1 MKLSEIYST
10 DKTVISYEVFP
21 PKSDTDKLLQE
32 INILEKH
39 NPAFISLTYGAG
51 GNENKSF
58 ELLKKIKNTGVNVMP
73 HFTCISSSKES
84 IEADMK
90 NLDSIGVENIL
101 ALRGDLPEN
110 KDLRCKDFCYANEL
124 VSFINT
130 KTNFS
135 AGVAGYPEGHIESP
149 DLKTDIENL
158 KKKVDAGA
166 DAIFTQLFFD
176 NNLFFDFV
184 NRVRN
189 AGIEI
194 PVIAGIM
201 PVISEKQVNKM
212 ITMANITLPDN
223 LKQNLKKYK
232 DKNLIEYGIEFASS
246 QCLELIEEGV
256 KGLHFFTLNR
266 AYSTNKILN
275 NINEKIWKT

>member
-1 MKLSEIYST
+1 MKLREIYSGG
-10 DKTVISYEVFP
+10 KTVISFEVFP
-21 PKSDTDKLLQE
+21 PKSDIDKLLQE
-32 INILEKH
+32 IKILEKH

-51 GNENKSF
+51 GSENKSF
-58 ELLKKIKNTGVNVMP
+58 DLLKHIKSTGVNVMP

-90 NLDSIGVENIL
+90 KLGDIGIENIL
-101 ALRGDLPEN
+101 ALRGDIPEN
-110 KDLRCKDFCYANEL
+110 NELCRNDFRYANEL
-124 VSFINT
+124 VSFIKA

-135 AGVAGYPEGHIESP
+135 TGVAGYQEGHIESP

-176 NNLFFDFV
+176 NDLFFDYV

-201 PVISEKQVNKM
+201 PVISEKQVNRM
-212 ITMANITLPDN
+212 ISMANISVPDK
-223 LKQNLKKYK
+223 LKQNIQKFKGK
-232 DKNLIEYGIEFASS
+232 DLIAFGIEFASS
-246 QCLELIEEGV
+246 QCSALIKEGV
-256 KGLHFFTLNR
+256 KGLHFFTLNKS
-266 AYSTNKILN
+266 YSANRILD
-275 NINEKIWKT
+275 NIKEEI

>member
-84 IEADMK
+84 IETDMK
-90 NLDSIGVENIL
+90 NLNSIGIENIL

-110 KDLRCKDFCYANEL
+110 QDFRCNDFCYANEL

-158 KKKVDAGA
+158 KRKVDAGA

-189 AGIEI
+189 AGIET

-275 NINEKIWKT
+275 NIKEKIWKT